1 MSHFTVL
8 VSLKEATSE
17 ALDKALQP
25 FHEYECTGVKDEHV
39 VFVKAEESADDLRVE
54 YEESKSD
61 FDCFSEFLSD
71 NYGYII
77 NDDGVI
83 GRFTN
88 PNNQWDW
95 WVIGG
100 RWSGK
105 LIDKN
110 GSQGDQFYKKDIDY
124 DAMKSSSVQSKI
136 GDYEKAQSAF
146 GGELF
151 ISWQDMMK
159 DESITR
165 DEQRAKYHAQ
175 PAIVRFKKEFDNPF
189 VSAEE
194 FNMDRESFIKKSE
207 FEGISTFAI
216 LHNGN
221 WIEKGDMGWWGC
233 VSDEKCLSE
242 WQEVYEKA
250 LSEIPDDNYLIVVDC
265 HI

>member
-8 VSLKEATSE
+8 VSLKETTSE

-25 FHEYECTGVKDEHV
+25 FHEFECTGVNDEYV
-39 VFVKAEESADDLRVE
+39 IFVEADESTDELKSE
-54 YEESKSD
+54 YEDCRND
-61 FDCFSEFLSD
+61 FNCFSEFLSD
-71 NYGYII
+71 YYGYSI

-88 PNNQWDW
+88 PNAQWDW

-105 LIDKN
+105 LIDKKGN
-110 GSQGDQFYKKDIDY
+110 QGDQFYKKDIDY
-124 DAMKSSSVQSKI
+124 DAMKKSSVKSKI
-136 GDYEKAQSAF
+136 VDYEKAQSAF

-151 ISWQDMMK
+151 MSWQEVMK
-159 DESITR
+159 DESLSL
-165 DEQRAKYHAQ
+165 DEKRAKYHEQ
-175 PAIVRFKKEFDNPF
+175 PAVTRFKNAFNNPF
-189 VSAEE
+189 VSADE
-194 FNMDRESFIKKSE
+194 FNMDRESFVKKSE

-216 LHNGN
+216 IHDGN
-221 WIEKGDMGWWGC
+221 WIEKGDMGWFGC
-233 VSDEKCLSE
+233 VSGEKDASD

-250 LSEIPDDNYLIVVDC
+250 LSKIPDDNYLVVVDC